1 MLSYYLKGAEHVH
14 KRFCLLWS
22 AGMLNI
28 NGRRRSVFE
37 RGLKCF
43 ALSLAL
49 GAACLLTPALA
60 DEGDKPTVTLT
71 VSAAVYQNTSQY
83 DSLKPY
89 EAYTQGKAALE
100 NGDAS
105 GYALLESSARR
116 GCNQAKMLLAK
127 YFLPADHP
135 LNAAGKTSVELE
147 GKSLDGKER
156 MLRYLTWMNS
166 AAENGSSTA
175 AKELADLYR
184 EGKYVGKD
192 AGQIFKYTKL
202 AALAKEPEYMYRL
215 GTYYAQGLGCQK
227 DRAAAVKWIKNAA
240 HAGSAEA
247 KQWIAD
253 RRGGYEPVKG
263 MVIPYGEKSSR
274 MVIFTDDADY
284 EVLIPSLSTLKFGDS
299 LDVLRQRY
307 AETIAVEE
315 RRNARAGYRGPRLEP
330 YFDVRHSG
338 GAVEASYCY
347 EYGWIRYYLSDEGI
361 FKVILHENFSAMP
374 GRDMNRPRAQKYISR
389 LRSEIIEAGYSYPSV
404 DTPLRCEWHTNG
416 VHVNLHS
423 GEWYMVDLEMKADS
437 LNSWRKPKVSGWE
450 DLL

>member
-1 MLSYYLKGAEHVH
+1 MN
-14 KRFCLLWS
+14 KRTHFPWQGLFNCQGGS
-22 AGMLNI
+22 GTAF
-28 NGRRRSVFE
+28 GRCFNT
-37 RGLKCF
+37 F
-43 ALSLAL
+43 ALCLAL

-156 MLRYLTWMNS
+156 MQRYLTWMNS

-202 AALAKEPEYMYRL
+202 AALTKEPEYMYRL

-240 HAGSAEA
+240 HAGNAEA

-253 RRGGYEPVKG
+253 RRGSKETVSGMGIPFSAGYEDIS
-263 MVIPYGEKSSR
+263 MR
-274 MVIFTDDADY
+274 
-284 EVLIPSLSTLKFGDS
+284 TLRLGDS
-299 LDVLRQRY
+299 LSVLEQYYSQARSNAVRLRSDPGY
-307 AETIAVEE
+307 FRAGTEGVALFETESSGAKATYRLGGETI
-315 RRNARAGYRGPRLEP
+315 
-330 YFDVRHSG
+330 D
-338 GAVEASYCY
+338 
-347 EYGWIRYYLSDEGI
+347 YYLSDQR
-361 FKVILHENFSAMP
+361 VVSAVYTKRYYESGCGDLLLKDY
-374 GRDMNRPRAQKYISR
+374 GRLANAVGS
-389 LRSEIIEAGYSYPSV
+389 AGYGKPSV
-404 DTPLRCEWHTNG
+404 SLFERSEWHTNG
-416 VHVNLHS
+416 VNAFLYLKGHDGYVKLVI
-423 GEWYMVDLEMKADS
+423 EAD
-437 LNSWRKPKVSGWE
+437 RKPKISGWE